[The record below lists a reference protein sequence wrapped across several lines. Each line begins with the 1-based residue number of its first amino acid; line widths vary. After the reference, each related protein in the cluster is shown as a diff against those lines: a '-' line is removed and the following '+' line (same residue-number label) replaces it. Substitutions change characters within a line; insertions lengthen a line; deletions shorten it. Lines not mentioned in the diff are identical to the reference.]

1 MTTTR
6 HSYHRHSIRLKGYD
20 YSRPGAYFVT
30 LVCSGYKCLF
40 GNIFDQEMQL
50 NDIGK
55 LAQKCWLKIP
65 DHFPGTEVEPFVIM
79 PNHMHGVITI
89 FTDDRRG
96 TIYRAPTLEEFS
108 QPVAGSIPTIIRTY
122 KAGVSRQVKRELG
135 MVNIW
140 QRNYYEH
147 VIRNEIEISDIAGY
161 ILTNPESW
169 AHDPKYTRDPSS

>member
-6 HSYHRHSIRLKGYD
+6 HSFHRHSIRLKGYD
-20 YSRPGAYFVT
+20 YSSPGAYFVT

-96 TIYRAPTLEEFS
+96 TIYRAPTPEKFS
-108 QPVAGSIPTIIRTY
+108 QPGGGSFPTFIRTY
-122 KAGVSRQVKRELG
+122 KASVSRQAEKG
-135 MVNIW
+135 VNRIIIW
-140 QRNYYEH
+140 QRNYYDQ
-147 VIRNEIEISDIAGY
+147 ILRNEMDFGSRS
-161 ILTNPESW
+161 N
-169 AHDPKYTRDPSS
+169 